1 MIYVQN
7 KTWRT
12 AVEPLAAFL
21 ALGILFY
28 FSNGFFHQETVQL
41 LAIAILVILFSSQY
55 GIYSAIGV
63 FVLSFLYRIMYG
75 IATSE
80 DILLYFV
87 SREFMYETLFLA
99 VSAVICGLYSTSR
112 QERYKDIVDENTYIK
127 REMGEL
133 TATVDQLN
141 ETKKV
146 LKERLL
152 ENNNHLGTIYSMFK
166 AINHQHPEVVLDR
179 AIEVLKKDLGAK
191 EVAVYSVNGDH
202 SVLRLKVESSET
214 KGRFQKSILDEKPP
228 VIERALSDGIPY
240 FRMEADPQNAPMIA
254 GPVFINDQIQYLIV
268 ADRLPFKE
276 VTNHQFELFVWFIR
290 WLGDRLDHAV
300 EWWNDDVRKKTY
312 EGTGIYYPSE
322 MQHVLSIYETR
333 EKMFG
338 FPFSYMELSVLT
350 VNVYELQELLSKQLR
365 QICKIDVVGFD
376 RENAKLMI
384 ILPNTNA
391 EESKIVLER
400 IKQKIIETK
409 RVEV

>member
-1 MIYVQN
+1 M
-7 KTWRT
+7 
-12 AVEPLAAFL
+12 
-21 ALGILFY
+21 
-28 FSNGFFHQETVQL
+28 
-41 LAIAILVILFSSQY
+41 
-55 GIYSAIGV
+55 
-63 FVLSFLYRIMYG
+63 
-75 IATSE
+75 
-80 DILLYFV
+80 
-87 SREFMYETLFLA
+87 
-99 VSAVICGLYSTSR
+99 
-112 QERYKDIVDENTYIK
+112 
-127 REMGEL
+127 
-133 TATVDQLN
+133 
-141 ETKKV
+141 
-146 LKERLL
+146 
-152 ENNNHLGTIYSMFK
+152 
-166 AINHQHPEVVLDR
+166 
-179 AIEVLKKDLGAK
+179 
-191 EVAVYSVNGDH
+191 AVYSVNGDH

-300 EWWNDDVRKKTY
+300 EWWNDDVRKKHMREQAFITRRKCSMY
-312 EGTGIYYPSE
+312 CLYMKRGKN
-322 MQHVLSIYETR
+322 VWLS
-333 EKMFG
+333 
-338 FPFSYMELSVLT
+338 FSYMELSVLT

-409 RVEV
+409 RVEVR